1 MVYLFSMVHTS
12 IVRSSLRFVT
22 IDLVGDLITWP
33 LWWYTAGVR
42 GVLDFLIRQVRIE
55 AARLSL
61 RVWLVNLFE
70 PMFGQADW
78 QGRAISVAV
87 RMVVLVFRVIVLAVW
102 VVGLSLL
109 LVVWLLLPLAALYQ
123 IAVNFWTIPQWAD
136 L

>member
-1 MVYLFSMVHTS
+1 MPATGV
-12 IVRSSLRFVT
+12 VRSSLRFVT
-22 IDLVGDLITWP
+22 IDLVGDLVTWP

-61 RVWLVNLFE
+61 RVWLANLFE

-87 RMVVLVFRVIVLAVW
+87 RMIVLVFRVIVLAVW
-102 VVGLSLL
+102 LVGLSLL
-109 LVVWLLLPLAALYQ
+109 LVIWLLLPVAAFYQ
-123 IAVNFWTIPQWAD
+123 IAVNLWAISQWGV